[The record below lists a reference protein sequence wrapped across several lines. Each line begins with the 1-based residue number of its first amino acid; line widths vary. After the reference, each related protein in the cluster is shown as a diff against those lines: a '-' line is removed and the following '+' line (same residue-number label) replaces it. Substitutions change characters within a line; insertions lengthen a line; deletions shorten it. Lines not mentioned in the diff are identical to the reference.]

1 MILFWGSKLQLW
13 FMSHGGLQM
22 CKCIYTYTCSEKVKA
37 LSMSPRK
44 LVFQSERKKNFMFV
58 YHTHSFL
65 FLSLLILM
73 LSIATMT
80 IIQICLAWCI
90 TMERT
95 WHRYSLYLTIYILKV
110 SYYSEF
116 HVHKN
121 IPLRKTEGTPK
132 KCAPLSRSER
142 DVKADYMH
150 SIVFHMFYC
159 VYRCVYVCTLFCFLL
174 CFLRILRVWQETFTT
189 QLWDVN

>member
-1 MILFWGSKLQLW
+1 MFRESESFIDVPTETSLSKW
-13 FMSHGGLQM
+13 
-22 CKCIYTYTCSEKVKA
+22 E
-37 LSMSPRK
+37 
-44 LVFQSERKKNFMFV
+44 KKNFMFV

-80 IIQICLAWCI
+80 IIQICLALCI

-95 WHRYSLYLTIYILKV
+95 WHRYPLYLTIYILKV

-159 VYRCVYVCTLFCFLL
+159 VYRCVCVYVVLFFVMFSQNSSRLTRNLHDPALRCKLVYYNHWTVVFYCTY
-174 CFLRILRVWQETFTT
+174 
-189 QLWDVN
+189 WD